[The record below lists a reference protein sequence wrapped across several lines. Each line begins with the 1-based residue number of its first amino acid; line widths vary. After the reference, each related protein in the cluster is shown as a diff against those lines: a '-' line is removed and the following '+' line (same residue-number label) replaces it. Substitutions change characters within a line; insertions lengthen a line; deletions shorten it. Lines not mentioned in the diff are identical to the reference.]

1 MTFILRAYIEPTTP
15 IMSKKAMYVLILGNH
30 YLLDAL
36 GIHIYKNVLYWKFL
50 LITKRVILFQCID
63 PLVKL
68 QMNLTPLFD
77 NLEKLTT
84 DIYSRK
90 ADFVLMIGDID
101 AKSCNRSTN
110 DTTTPEG
117 AQLDY
122 ITSFYGMKQL
132 ISEPSHILHQSSG
145 CMEIIFT
152 SQANIVRDSVEDSS
166 LHSKCHHQI
175 IYSKPN

>member
-1 MTFILRAYIEPTTP
+1 
-15 IMSKKAMYVLILGNH
+15 
-30 YLLDAL
+30 
-36 GIHIYKNVLYWKFL
+36 
-50 LITKRVILFQCID
+50 
-63 PLVKL
+63 
-68 QMNLTPLFD
+68 
-77 NLEKLTT
+77 
-84 DIYSRK
+84 
-90 ADFVLMIGDID
+90 MIGDID

-175 IYSKPN
+175 ICSKPNWVSSSLYP